1 MDGTEMTDAD
11 LIRYL
16 DGEPHGDIAR
26 ETRARLDLWRRR
38 TERLSSFL
46 GELDPSEAQ
55 TQASAAAVRPL
66 MARRMRSTPA
76 ILKIAAAIVLLLG
89 LALVVP
95 PARAWMLERGR
106 TVAEALGLVARPST
120 PAAPTPAPSAPETAA
135 VRVSFPVSLDTF
147 DIAATPATGQLIVR
161 HNSETLGTAE
171 AVGAPGSS
179 FTVLRGLRIEGGS
192 STQAIYT
199 ITLPAHVIA
208 VRVRGQVY
216 PLVHDAALHLD
227 LARL

>member
-16 DGEPHGDIAR
+16 DGEPHGDVSA
-26 ETRARLDLWRRR
+26 EANARLDLMRRR

-46 GELDPSEAQ
+46 AELDPGEAQ
-55 TQASAAAVRPL
+55 TQASAAAIRPL
-66 MARRMRSTPA
+66 MTRRIRNTPA

-89 LALVVP
+89 LAWAVP

-106 TVAEALGLVARPST
+106 AVAEALGFVARPST
-120 PAAPTPAPSAPETAA
+120 PAAHAPAPSVPETAA
-135 VRVSFPVSLDTF
+135 VRVSFAVSTDTF
-147 DIAATPATGQLIVR
+147 DIAATPAAGQLVIR

-179 FTVLRGLRIEGGS
+179 FTILRGLRIEGPAS
-192 STQAIYT
+192 AAATYT

-208 VRVRGQVY
+208 VRVHSRVY
-216 PLVHDAALHLD
+216 PLARADGLQLD
-227 LARL
+227 LGR